1 MEKGE
6 RSSNILKMGEA
17 RLYKLS
23 ECVRFGTSTVDGPS
37 RNSTHEIED
46 LESSERL
53 GERFEEFFD
62 YAICKHIFE
71 FANHLG

>member
-1 MEKGE
+1 MKRAVLEHF
-6 RSSNILKMGEA
+6 KMGEA
-17 RLYKLS
+17 RLYKLF
-23 ECVRFGTSTVDGPS
+23 ECVRFGASTLDGRS
-37 RNSTHEIED
+37 RNGTHEIED

-62 YAICKHIFE
+62 YAICKLKDE